1 MKSSD
6 DLHLKGKGG
15 KSRGNIKRL
24 NFSITLIPA
33 LGRNKENDGDGA
45 I

>member
-24 NFSITLIPA
+24 NFSITLMVPA
-33 LGRNKENDGDGA
+33 LGRNKENGGGA